1 MLTQETWGTPNKFV
15 FCILPHRNMHMHCT
29 WHTCYRNLWKH
40 DDLSSGKGETFRDM
54 QSSWWQVRSSFL
66 LVVQQQFSQPLRQTD
81 QNSSVFVAITK
92 FPTNWKFWVLNKL
105 QFISINTL
113 CYHLK
118 VRNFTVF
125 PFLSEWHNI
134 PFKKK
139 KKRLTGCQYD
149 TSCTHQYFQVYIV
162 WSISSCSL
170 ITYLPAMHWKFL
182 TVKCD
187 TDFSGPQH
195 SFHSQPSLS

>member
-139 KKRLTGCQYD
+139 KKKKVNRLSVWHKLYTPIFP
-149 TSCTHQYFQVYIV
+149 SVYSMEHI
-162 WSISSCSL
+162 L
-170 ITYLPAMHWKFL
+170 LF
-182 TVKCD
+182 
-187 TDFSGPQH
+187 TDYIFACNALEIPH
-195 SFHSQPSLS
+195 C

>member
-1 MLTQETWGTPNKFV
+1 MLIQETWGTPNKFV
-15 FCILPHRNMHMHCT
+15 FCILPHRNMHVHCT
-29 WHTCYRNLWKH
+29 RHTCYWNLWKH

-54 QSSWWQVRSSFL
+54 QSSWWQVRSSFP
-66 LVVQQQFSQPLRQTD
+66 LVVQQQFSQPPKTD
-81 QNSSVFVAITK
+81 RLELFSFCCNDKISHERETLSFKQ
-92 FPTNWKFWVLNKL
+92 L
-105 QFISINTL
+105 QLKSINTL
-113 CYHLK
+113 CYHPK
-118 VRNFTVF
+118 VDNFTVF

-134 PFKKK
+134 PLKK

-149 TSCTHQYFQVYIV
+149 ANCTLQYFQVYIV
-162 WSISSCSL
+162 WSISACSL

-195 SFHSQPSLS
+195 SFYSQTSLS